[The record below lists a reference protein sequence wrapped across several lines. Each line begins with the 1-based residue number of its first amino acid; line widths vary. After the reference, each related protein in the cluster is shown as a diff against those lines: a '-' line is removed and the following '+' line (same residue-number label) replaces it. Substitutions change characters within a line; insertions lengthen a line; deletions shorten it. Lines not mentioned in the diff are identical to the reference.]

1 MSELFTPVTVR
12 GITFPNR
19 VVVSPLCMYSAI
31 DGLAQPWHFAHL
43 STFARGHAGLV
54 FAEATAVEAIG
65 RITPN
70 CLGIWSDSHADAL
83 KPITAFIEEMGCV
96 PGIQLAHAGRKAST
110 SAPFTGG
117 KPLDTD
123 DPQSWPTVA
132 PSAIATAPNFPV
144 PHELTTD
151 EIHTL
156 IETFVSAANRS
167 VDAGFKVIELHGAHG
182 YLLHSFLSPISN
194 QRSDEYGGNLE
205 GRMRL
210 SLEIAS
216 AVRAAVGDNMPLF
229 FRISAVDGI
238 EGGWTMDDSVTLAKA
253 LGEHGIDVVDCSSG
267 GVSGAPRFRTDD
279 DGKPLTT
286 NSARQPGFQV
296 PYATRIKNETSLKS
310 MAVGVIIDPHQ
321 AEEIASSGQADFIAL
336 GREIMHNPFWPLHAA
351 HTLGAD
357 PDFDLWPK
365 QYKWAVD
372 RRSQIASLN
381 KAS

>member
-1 MSELFTPVTVR
+1 MSELFNPVTVR
-12 GITFPNR
+12 GVTFPNR
-19 VVVSPLCMYSAI
+19 VVVSPLCMYSAT

-43 STFARGHAGLV
+43 STFARGKAGLV

-70 CLGIWSDSHADAL
+70 CLGIWSDEHADAL

-110 SAPFTGG
+110 SAPFLGG
-117 KPLDTD
+117 KPLDTS
-123 DPQSWPTVA
+123 DPQSWPTVG
-132 PSAIATAPNFPV
+132 PSAIQTAANFPV
-144 PHELTTD
+144 PHELTID

-156 IETFVSAANRS
+156 TETFVTAAKRS
-167 VDAGFKVIELHGAHG
+167 VEAGFKVIELHGAHG

-194 QRSDEYGGNLE
+194 QRTDDYGGSIE

-210 SLEIAS
+210 PLEISS
-216 AVRAAVGDNMPLF
+216 AVRKAVGEDMPLF
-229 FRISAVDGI
+229 FRISAVDGL

-253 LGEHGIDVVDCSSG
+253 LGENGIDVVDCSSG

-279 DGKPLTT
+279 DGKPLTA
-286 NSARQPGFQV
+286 NSARTPGFQV
-296 PYATRIKNETSLKS
+296 PYATRIKNETDLKS
-310 MAVGVIIDPHQ
+310 MAVGVIIDAHQ
-321 AEEIASSGQADFIAL
+321 AEEIASSGQADFVAL

-351 HTLGAD
+351 RTLGAD
-357 PDFDLWPK
+357 QDFDLWPK

-372 RRSQIASLN
+372 RRSQIAPLS
-381 KAS
+381 KPA